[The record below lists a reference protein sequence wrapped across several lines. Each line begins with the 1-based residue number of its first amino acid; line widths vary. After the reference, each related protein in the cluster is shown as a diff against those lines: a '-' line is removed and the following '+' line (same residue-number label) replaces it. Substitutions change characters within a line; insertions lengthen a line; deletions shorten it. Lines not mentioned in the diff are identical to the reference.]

1 MTKSRIQIEI
11 LTVLALSL
19 GASAVYSIISLLSKI
34 TAESAL
40 SSQTA
45 TINRQL
51 SDREW
56 LDFVYQFFG
65 IAFGLAPVAL
75 VLFLLWEKKNSPF
88 EAIGLNFLQPGR
100 DLLRGVCLAA
110 VIGIPGLGLYLVSRQ
125 LGISAEVIPAA
136 MAEYW
141 WSVPMLLF
149 AAVRASLLEEV
160 IVVGYLFNR
169 LSRLG
174 VSKNSQ
180 IVLSASLR
188 ATYHLYQGFGGFIG
202 NFVMGLLFGYLYQ
215 RWGRVMPLVVAHFVL
230 DAAIFVGYAVLKDV
244 LTFL

>member
-1 MTKSRIQIEI
+1 MKKSRIQIEVLI
-11 LTVLALSL
+11 VLALSL
-19 GASAVYSIISLLSKI
+19 GASAVYSVISLVSKV
-34 TAESAL
+34 TAENGL

-56 LDFVYQFFG
+56 LDFSYQFFG

-88 EAIGLNFLQPGR
+88 DAMGLNLLQPGR
-100 DLLRGVCLAA
+100 DLWRGIGLAA

-125 LGISAEVIPAA
+125 LGISAEVVPAA
-136 MAEYW
+136 LGEYW
-141 WSVPMLLF
+141 WTVPMLLF

-174 VSKNSQ
+174 FSINSQ
-180 IVLSASLR
+180 ILISASLR
-188 ATYHLYQGFGGFIG
+188 ATYHLYQGFGAFIG

-230 DAAIFVGYAVLKDV
+230 DAAIFIGYAALKDV